1 MTTALARYLIIA
13 ALSLTVSVATAA
25 TAGAQSLPDG
35 SYRRT
40 CTQIHWA
47 GTTLVAQC
55 RTADGRMIATGLPS
69 ANNCAG
75 DIGNNNGQLQCTYQG
90 GAQSPGSSPVPG
102 GQPAPSQGY
111 TPPNYGYGQPPP
123 SPGYGYGQPPQ
134 YGDPPPAGPWYG
146 PR

>member
-1 MTTALARYLIIA
+1 MTTARYLTIA
-13 ALSLTVSVATAA
+13 ALSLIVSGANAV

-35 SYRRT
+35 TYRRT
-40 CTQIHWA
+40 CTQIHWT

-55 RTADGRMIATGLPS
+55 RTADGRMIATGLPN
-69 ANNCAG
+69 ANKCAG

-90 GAQSPGSSPVPG
+90 GAQSPGSSPVPQ

-111 TPPNYGYGQPPP
+111 TQPNYGYGQPPP
-123 SPGYGYGQPPQ
+123 PPGYGYGQPPQ
-134 YGDPPPAGPWYG
+134 YGYPPPAGPGYG